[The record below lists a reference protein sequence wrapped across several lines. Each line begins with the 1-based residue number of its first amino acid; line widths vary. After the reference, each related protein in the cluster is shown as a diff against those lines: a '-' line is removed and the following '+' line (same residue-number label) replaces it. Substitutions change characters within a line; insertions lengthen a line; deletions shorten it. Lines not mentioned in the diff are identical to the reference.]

1 MFNIQSNSFICHSA
15 FLRHTICCASAQ
27 ADLLN
32 HSRWTF
38 CMTLREYP
46 FRYESKKIFLPDL
59 ESLKTDTTWRRKLV
73 SCSALLVFWF
83 LGVIS
88 SWHHSGPNALKEIHN
103 KVQSCFELSEINVK
117 LKYKNCK
124 FNQIFP
130 GPQYGNYAT
139 EQDAY
144 EQDTTIP
151 MLYYTNPLR
160 VYAIPFREQHK
171 QTPVFEF
178 VIAPR
183 MRQL

>member
-130 GPQYGNYAT
+130 GKLWIWIWKFNNNNMEIMQPNKMRMSKIQVNNYT
-139 EQDAY
+139 
-144 EQDTTIP
+144 
-151 MLYYTNPLR
+151 
-160 VYAIPFREQHK
+160 YAILYKPSQSICY
-171 QTPVFEF
+171 T
-178 VIAPR
+178 I
-183 MRQL
+183 